1 MYALVATSNMQKRV
15 QEEVEREWAAVERES
30 QVGFWVL
37 FTWKTVLGGTLQRP
51 GSSLHPGLQVAGLVP
66 FVLAFVDFFFFLP
79 ENLSPF
85 TLFPNSHM
93 QIRNHRVDH

>member
-1 MYALVATSNMQKRV
+1 MYALVATSNMQKRI

-66 FVLAFVDFFFFLP
+66 FVLACGFFL
-79 ENLSPF
+79 
-85 TLFPNSHM
+85 FPSRKFISFYSVSQFSHADSEP
-93 QIRNHRVDH
+93 QS